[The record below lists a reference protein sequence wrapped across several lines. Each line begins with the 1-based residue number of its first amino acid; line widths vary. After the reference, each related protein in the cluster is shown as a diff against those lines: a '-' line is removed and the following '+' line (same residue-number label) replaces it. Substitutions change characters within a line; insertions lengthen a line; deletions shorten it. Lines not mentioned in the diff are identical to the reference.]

1 MQLKYFYIVLFLLF
15 FVTNNKQNSSD
26 SDHDIELLTMQT
38 SYVAGED
45 ISLQFKGNTN
55 ASVYLLCANSYGII
69 VVAPSIENSIYSFQ
83 LPQSFANK
91 SGTINWQLINDSVLK
106 TGTLYVNPQP
116 KIKAIETYIGP
127 PSIEAGATDYTMLV
141 TIPTDHLDNPLVDS
155 TEVTVKHQ
163 FLDRNF
169 KDNIIIKN
177 GIAYKNIYSEKE
189 DGRIIISTAC
199 LDLNSKEYDVNVVPA
214 IPTNFEIDY
223 SRIHEYA
230 DGNQITTFSTS
241 ELKDRYGNTVSDGT
255 FVNFFLTNS
264 KGYKSSTS
272 GLTINGIAKAK
283 FLHPDHKERYD
294 VKAYVEGMAESNT
307 IDISYKKAIGDFEVN
322 FSEDKRTLTVG
333 PIKSF
338 MNQRV
343 PDGLNVTIKI
353 FKNDTVDDT
362 FIKETRH
369 GFATFK
375 LNKDRFPKGQY
386 NFEFYAAGTTK
397 SFTAIAYE

>member
-1 MQLKYFYIVLFLLF
+1 M
-15 FVTNNKQNSSD
+15 
-26 SDHDIELLTMQT
+26 
-38 SYVAGED
+38 
-45 ISLQFKGNTN
+45 
-55 ASVYLLCANSYGII
+55 
-69 VVAPSIENSIYSFQ
+69 
-83 LPQSFANK
+83 
-91 SGTINWQLINDSVLK
+91 
-106 TGTLYVNPQP
+106 
-116 KIKAIETYIGP
+116 
-127 PSIEAGATDYTMLV
+127 
-141 TIPTDHLDNPLVDS
+141 
-155 TEVTVKHQ
+155 
-163 FLDRNF
+163 
-169 KDNIIIKN
+169 
-177 GIAYKNIYSEKE
+177 
-189 DGRIIISTAC
+189 
-199 LDLNSKEYDVNVVPA
+199 PA

-223 SRIHEYA
+223 SRIHQYA

-255 FVNFFLTNS
+255 FVNFYLTNS
-264 KGYKSSTS
+264 KGYKSLTS

-283 FLHPDHKERYD
+283 FLHPDHEENFE

-343 PDGLNVTIKI
+343 PDGLNVSLKI
-353 FKNDTVDDT
+353 FKNDTIDDT

-375 LNKDRFPKGQY
+375 LNKDRFPKGEY

>member
-1 MQLKYFYIVLFLLF
+1 MQLKYFYIAFFILF

-26 SDHDIELLTMQT
+26 SNHDIELITTQN

-45 ISLQFKGNTN
+45 ISLQFKGNVN
-55 ASVYLLCANSYGII
+55 ASVYLLCANSYGTI
-69 VVAPSIENSIYSFQ
+69 VVSPSVENSITSFQ

-141 TIPTDHLDNPLVDS
+141 TIPTDHLDNPLADS

-169 KDNIIIKN
+169 KDNIIMKN

-189 DGRIIISTAC
+189 DGRIIISTEC
-199 LDLNSKEYDVNVVPA
+199 LELNSKEYDVNVVPA

-255 FVNFFLTNS
+255 FVNFYLTNS

-283 FLHPDHKERYD
+283 FLHPDHEERYD

-307 IDISYKKAIGDFEVN
+307 IAIFYKKAIGDFEIH
-322 FSEDKRTLTVG
+322 FSEDKRTITVG
-333 PIKSF
+333 PIESF

-343 PDGLNVTIKI
+343 PDGLNVSLKI
-353 FKNDTVDDT
+353 FKNDTLDDT
-362 FIKETRH
+362 LIKETRH

-397 SFTAIAYE
+397 SFTAITYE

>member
-1 MQLKYFYIVLFLLF
+1 MQFKYFYIALFVLF
-15 FVTNNKQNSSD
+15 FVTNKKHNSSD
-26 SDHDIELLTMQT
+26 SKHDIELLTTQS
-38 SYVAGED
+38 SYVAGEE
-45 ISLQFKGNTN
+45 ISLQFKGNAN
-55 ASVYLLCANSYGII
+55 ATTYLLCANSYGTI
-69 VVAPSIENSIYSFQ
+69 VVLPSIDNSITSFQ
-83 LPQSFANK
+83 LPQSFTNK
-91 SGTINWQLINDSVLK
+91 SGTINWQLISDSFLK
-106 TGTLYVNPQP
+106 TGTLYINPQP

-141 TIPTDHLDNPLVDS
+141 TIPTDHLDNPLADN
-155 TEVTVKHQ
+155 TEVTVKYQ

-169 KDNIIIKN
+169 KNNITMKN

-189 DGRIIISTAC
+189 DGRIIISTEC

-223 SRIHEYA
+223 NRIHEYA

-255 FVNFFLTNS
+255 FVNFYLTNS

-272 GLTINGIAKAK
+272 GLTINGIAKSK
-283 FLHPDHKERYD
+283 FLHPDHEENFE
-294 VKAYVEGMAESNT
+294 VKANVDGMAESNT
-307 IDISYKKAIGDFEVN
+307 ITISYKKAIGDFEIN
-322 FSEDKRTLTVG
+322 FSEDKRTWTVG
-333 PIKSF
+333 PIESF

-343 PDGLNVTIKI
+343 PDGLNVTLRI
-353 FKNDTVDDT
+353 FKNDTLDDT
-362 FIKETRH
+362 LIKETRN